1 MLFALLELQ
10 DLNTQPKGGLITQAC
25 YISSVLQAVPECVPG
40 GGSGHVHY
48 RHPRG
53 DDAPRHQEEVR
64 GQLQEREGENIHRGE
79 QYSNTYTV

>member
-1 MLFALLELQ
+1 M
-10 DLNTQPKGGLITQAC
+10 
-25 YISSVLQAVPECVPG
+25 LQAVPDCVPG
-40 GGSGHVHY
+40 GGSGHVHH

-79 QYSNTYTV
+79 QYSNTYTVLYKDRILRTVYVYVTLL